1 MRLQQL
7 TGLAIISILMACNS
21 KPKETVKQED
31 DAVLIRTTTI
41 ESADYKP
48 TLQYS
53 GMMAST
59 NEVKLAFKIGG
70 IVSKIY
76 VKEGDRVSKGQL
88 LATLNLTEI
97 NAQVEQ
103 STQAVEKA
111 KRDVNRVKNLYND
124 TAATLE
130 QFQNVQTQLDV
141 VKENQRIA
149 KFNLEYAQIRAL
161 DNGIVTKKIA
171 NEGEV
176 IAAGSPVFIIN
187 SASNNDWVIRFGV
200 ADKDW
205 SVLKNGD
212 AATVAIDAYPNKT
225 FNGIISKKAETADP
239 YSNTYEMEVKVLPN
253 GERFAAGLFATV
265 QLKATAVKALKLLPI
280 EALAE
285 ADAKKGFV
293 FVLNDDK
300 RSVKKVPVEI
310 AFINKDKVAISSGL
324 ENINEVITEGVSYL
338 TESSIVK
345 IAH

>member
-1 MRLQQL
+1 MRIK
-7 TGLAIISILMACNS
+7 TKISIAIISLLMACNS
-21 KPKETVKQED
+21 KPKEIIKQED
-31 DAVLIRTTTI
+31 DAILVKTTKVET
-41 ESADYKP
+41 ADYKP

-59 NEVKLAFKIGG
+59 NEVKLSFKIGG

-76 VKEGDRVSKGQL
+76 VKEGDHVSKGQL

-111 KRDVNRVKNLYND
+111 KRDASRVKNLYND

-141 VKENQRIA
+141 AKENQRIA
-149 KFNLEYAQIRAL
+149 KFNLEFAQIRAL
-161 DNGIVTKKIA
+161 ENGTVTKKIS

-200 ADKDW
+200 SDKDW
-205 SVLKNGD
+205 SVLKKDD
-212 AATVAIDAYPNKT
+212 AATVLIDAYPNKP
-225 FNGIISKKAETADP
+225 FKGLISKKAESADP
-239 YSNTYEMEVKVLPN
+239 YSNTYEIEVKILPN
-253 GERFAAGLFATV
+253 GEKFASGLFATV
-265 QLKATAVKALKLLPI
+265 QLKASAVKDLKLLPI

-285 ADAKKGFV
+285 ADEKKGFV
-293 FVLNDDK
+293 FILNDDK
-300 RSVKKVPVEI
+300 KSVKKILVTI
-310 AFINKDKVAISSGL
+310 AFIDKDKVAISSGL
-324 ENINEVITEGVSYL
+324 ENINEVISDGISYL
-338 TESSIVK
+338 TETSKVK
-345 IAH
+345 IAE

>member
-1 MRLQQL
+1 MRINTTITLVFFSL
-7 TGLAIISILMACNS
+7 LMACNN
-21 KPKETVKQED
+21 KPKENTKQED
-31 DAVLIRTTTI
+31 DAVLVRTTAVEAT
-41 ESADYKP
+41 DYKP
-48 TLQYS
+48 VLQYS

-59 NEVKLAFKIGG
+59 NEVKLSFKIGG

-76 VKEGDRVSKGQL
+76 VKEGDHVSKGQL

-111 KRDVNRVKNLYND
+111 KRDANRVKNLYHD

-141 VKENQRIA
+141 AKENQRIA

-161 DNGIVTKKIA
+161 DNGTVIKKIS

-176 IAAGSPVFIIN
+176 IAAGSPVFIVN

-205 SVLKNGD
+205 SVLKKDD
-212 AATVAIDAYPNKT
+212 AASVVIDAYPDKT
-225 FNGIISKKAETADP
+225 FKGIITKKAESADP
-239 YSNTYEMEVKVLPN
+239 YSNTYEIEVKVLPG
-253 GERFAAGLFATV
+253 GEKFASGLFATV
-265 QLKATAVKALKLLPI
+265 QLKAATVKALKLIPI

-285 ADAKKGFV
+285 ADDKKGFV

-300 RSVKKVPVEI
+300 KTVKKVAVKI
-310 AFINKDKVAISSGL
+310 AFINNDKVAISSGL
-324 ENINEVITEGVSYL
+324 ENINEVITDGVSYL
-338 TESSIVK
+338 TETSTVK
-345 IAH
+345 IAQ